1 MRALLLLV
9 VCAGP
14 LAAQQ
19 ASAYLPLD
27 HWTMPY
33 IEHLIAAR
41 VMADPT
47 PLTRPLREAD
57 VARAL
62 REVDTLTTSAA
73 VTATVRRLLAAL
85 GDEDNGP
92 RYRIDGS
99 AGVAAATYPLRD
111 PLEIGRG
118 APPRAPGA
126 DRGFVNGGL
135 ALQVR
140 LGTHARALVRQ
151 RAQSRPPGRVRPEC
165 AGEQPARRRP
175 GDPARGPHRVRAS
188 AHRRC
193 PDRPAHPGGQ
203 RTSFVWAH
211 AWRTGGRGRRQL

>member
-9 VCAGP
+9 LWAGP

-62 REVDTLTTSAA
+62 RDVDTLTTSADRKSTRLNSSHSQISYA
-73 VTATVRRLLAAL
+73 VFCLKKKKHQLTTTHPYTTCLPRLLSRVITNSTSMLQLDLNLSA
-85 GDEDNGP
+85 DECVKVSLD
-92 RYRIDGS
+92 
-99 AGVAAATYPLRD
+99 T
-111 PLEIGRG
+111 
-118 APPRAPGA
+118 
-126 DRGFVNGGL
+126 
-135 ALQVR
+135 
-140 LGTHARALVRQ
+140 
-151 RAQSRPPGRVRPEC
+151 SREKP
-165 AGEQPARRRP
+165 
-175 GDPARGPHRVRAS
+175 
-188 AHRRC
+188 
-193 PDRPAHPGGQ
+193 
-203 RTSFVWAH
+203 TSH
-211 AWRTGGRGRRQL
+211 KSCG